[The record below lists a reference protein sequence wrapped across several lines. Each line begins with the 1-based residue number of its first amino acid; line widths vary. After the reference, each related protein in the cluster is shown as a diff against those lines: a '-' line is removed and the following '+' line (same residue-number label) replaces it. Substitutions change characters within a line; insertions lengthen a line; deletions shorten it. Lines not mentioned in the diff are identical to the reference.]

1 VKADLDYSLDIL
13 APARDT
19 VEALLSRYPDTR
31 SAVIPLLHKA
41 QQLEG
46 FVSGQGMEEIAAV
59 LGLSPGYVQSV
70 ATFYGMFHFKPVGR
84 NIIAVCDNI
93 SCALLG
99 ADNLVHYLSQ
109 KLGVAEGE
117 TTPDRRFTL
126 LAVECL
132 GACDRAPVMLVN
144 QVLYDHLTPE
154 KIDAILEQCA

>member
-1 VKADLDYSLDIL
+1 MKPDLDYTLEIL
-13 APARDT
+13 APARDYI
-19 VEALLSRYPDTR
+19 EHLLSHYPDSR

-41 QQLEG
+41 QELEG

-70 ATFYGMFHFKPVGR
+70 ATFYGMFSFKPMGR
-84 NIIAVCDNI
+84 HVISVCDSI

-99 ADNLVHYLSQ
+99 SETLLSHLER
-109 KLGVAEGE
+109 KLGIHVGE

-126 LAVECL
+126 REVECL

-144 QVLYDHLTPE
+144 AALYDHLTAE
-154 KIDAILEQCA
+154 KVDRILEQHP